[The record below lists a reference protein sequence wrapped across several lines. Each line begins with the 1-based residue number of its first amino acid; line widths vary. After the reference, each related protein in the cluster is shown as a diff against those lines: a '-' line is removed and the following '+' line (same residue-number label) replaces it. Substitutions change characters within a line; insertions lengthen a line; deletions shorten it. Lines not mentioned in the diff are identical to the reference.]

1 LSNYEIKARVNKEGN
16 AMNVRA
22 SNSFTMGGDKSFA
35 DAPVPGANV
44 RSLIESAFH
53 RLRADIVEGRLAAG
67 ARLAIEDLKIRY
79 GVSSG
84 TLREALSLL
93 VADGLVQTRAQRGF
107 HVTPMSLVDMQDLAT
122 TRIVLEC
129 EALRQSVLHGDAEW
143 ETRVVSSYHR
153 LSQLD
158 ERTRRDPVHLFN
170 EWERSNRDFHEAL
183 ISACPSVWIR
193 RFLSIL
199 YVQME
204 RYRRLTS
211 VHNPPSRSVHDE
223 HQALRDS
230 ALARDAE
237 RCTALLRA
245 HIESSISVVRQ
256 FGLLR

>member
-1 LSNYEIKARVNKEGN
+1 MNARTP
-16 AMNVRA
+16 
-22 SNSFTMGGDKSFA
+22 NSLTLGGDKSSA
-35 DAPVPGANV
+35 EASVPGANM

-67 ARLAIEDLKIRY
+67 ARLAIEDLKTRY
-79 GVSSG
+79 GVSGG

-93 VADGLVQTRAQRGF
+93 VADGLVQTQAQRGF
-107 HVTPMSLVDMQDLAT
+107 HVTPMSLGDMLDLAN
-122 TRIVLEC
+122 TRSALEC
-129 EALRQSVLHGDAEW
+129 EALRQSVLNGDAEW
-143 ETRVVSSYHR
+143 EARVVSSYHR
-153 LSQLD
+153 LSLFD
-158 ERTRRDPVHLFN
+158 ERITRDPVHLFN
-170 EWERSNRDFHEAL
+170 EWERVNRDFHAAL
-183 ISACPSVWIR
+183 ISACSSVWTR

-199 YVQME
+199 YLQIE
-204 RYRRLTS
+204 RYHRLTAM
-211 VHNPPSRSVHDE
+211 HNPPARNVHEE

>member
-1 LSNYEIKARVNKEGN
+1 
-16 AMNVRA
+16 
-22 SNSFTMGGDKSFA
+22 
-35 DAPVPGANV
+35 
-44 RSLIESAFH
+44 
-53 RLRADIVEGRLAAG
+53 
-67 ARLAIEDLKIRY
+67 
-79 GVSSG
+79 
-84 TLREALSLL
+84 
-93 VADGLVQTRAQRGF
+93 
-107 HVTPMSLVDMQDLAT
+107 MSLVDMQDLAT